1 MQLPAVGKP
10 KLKSHIISRLQI
22 RGIPGGHD
30 FKSIGRIYSSRFPVL
45 CKCVAQTRTYLPLTP
60 FRGFASMSLLERGSL
75 RPSENSRMV
84 SSPLWQVPREGNL
97 TNSLIADPQAT
108 VYQLFHLVASLL
120 DAFDRPL
127 VVADRAGRILFTNL
141 HAQDQLSSNGAA
153 SKAELNLFKDI
164 LHADRKGIVDQLES
178 GEQEVNLQVDSPTG
192 KSRARVRWLPEPD
205 WLVVYVEPTAPQSL
219 ANEAEMRQTV
229 HELMQEREITYRN
242 LLAAYLRLQ
251 EVNRQKTV
259 FLASAAHELKTPLAV
274 MKGYYDLLLSGSLG
288 KLTDRQRDMLQ
299 ESKESCDRLVRL
311 VSMFLNYSALESGK
325 LVLQLRE
332 NDLRDCIN
340 DLTCRWQDAFQRAKV
355 HLDIKIHPDLPA
367 FKFDYQKVQQC
378 VANLLDNALKHTP
391 PEGSVTLVAEP
402 HFWERR
408 VSEASPSTD
417 RRRDTGMRA
426 NSVLISVA
434 DTGGGIAAEFHQ
446 EIFEEFVRVDPS
458 SSGMGLGLAITKRL
472 IQAHRG
478 KVWVD
483 SELGRGS
490 SFSFLLPIY
499 VE

>member
-1 MQLPAVGKP
+1 MFLSAVPFSVP
-10 KLKSHIISRLQI
+10 KVRDRCLSAASL
-22 RGIPGGHD
+22 GG
-30 FKSIGRIYSSRFPVL
+30 
-45 CKCVAQTRTYLPLTP
+45 
-60 FRGFASMSLLERGSL
+60 E
-75 RPSENSRMV
+75 
-84 SSPLWQVPREGNL
+84 L
-97 TNSLIADPQAT
+97 TNSLTTDPQAT
-108 VYQLFHLVASLL
+108 GQQVFHLVASLL

-127 VVADRAGRILFTNL
+127 VVSDRAGRILFTNL
-141 HAQDQLSSNGAA
+141 HAQDRLNSQKTTSRL
-153 SKAELNLFKDI
+153 ELNLFSDI
-164 LHADRKGIVDQLES
+164 LHADRKSVVDQLEN
-178 GEQEVNLQVDSPTG
+178 GEQEVNLQIDSPAG

-205 WLVVYVEPTAPQSL
+205 WLVVYVEPVSSQSL
-219 ANEAEMRQTV
+219 ADEAEMRQTV
-229 HELMQEREITYRN
+229 QELMQEREITYRN

-288 KLTDRQRDMLQ
+288 KLTERQREMLQ

-325 LVLQLRE
+325 LMLQLRE

-355 HLDIKIHPDLPA
+355 HLEVKVHPDLPS

-378 VANLLDNALKHTP
+378 VANFLDNALKHTP
-391 PEGSVTLVAEP
+391 PEGCVTLIVEP

-417 RRRDTGMRA
+417 RRRGTGMRA
-426 NSVLISVA
+426 NSVLVA
-434 DTGGGIAAEFHQ
+434 VTDTGGGIAAEFHQ

-483 SELGRGS
+483 SVVGSGS
-490 SFSFLLPIY
+490 SFSFLLPINA
-499 VE
+499 E